1 MNPDNV
7 EYEKRKKFPVMN
19 SLFQGFKKKSSS
31 KNSYIKMPDLFKLDY
46 KLLKSGASIYSFLH
60 LPSRL
65 EQCSNTEGVQ
75 LNDYWMPGRNSDKM
89 EVFCLV

>member
-1 MNPDNV
+1 
-7 EYEKRKKFPVMN
+7 
-19 SLFQGFKKKSSS
+19 
-31 KNSYIKMPDLFKLDY
+31 MPDLFKLDY
-46 KLLKSGASIYSFLH
+46 KLLKYSFLH

-89 EVFCLV
+89 EVF

>member
-1 MNPDNV
+1 MKK
-7 EYEKRKKFPVMN
+7 EKNFPVMN
-19 SLFQGFKKKSSS
+19 SLFQAFKKKKSSS
-31 KNSYIKMPDLFKLDY
+31 KISYIKMPDLFKLDY

-75 LNDYWMPGRNSDKM
+75 LNDY
-89 EVFCLV
+89 